1 MRLYMDSSALVKL
14 VQREAESDALRR
26 YLRAHRGDE
35 RVASELVRVEVV
47 RSVIRGGPPAVAH
60 ARRQF
65 ARLFLIVIDRDLL
78 DRAATLAPASVLR
91 SLDAIHLATAQL
103 LESEL
108 RAVLTYDTRMGHAA
122 VGLGLTVASPS

>member
-1 MRLYMDSSALVKL
+1 
-14 VQREAESDALRR
+14 
-26 YLRAHRGDE
+26 
-35 RVASELVRVEVV
+35 VRVEVV

-65 ARLFLIVIDRDLL
+65 ARLYLIVMDRDLL
-78 DRAATLAPASVLR
+78 DRSATLAPASVLR

-103 LESEL
+103 LEPEL
-108 RAVLTYDTRMGHAA
+108 RAVLTYDIRMGHAA